1 MSTQNFSFI
10 LYSPPARRHYHR
22 QWATYETALAQ
33 LRKVEVEL
41 GMLMALAEGSRMVV
55 ALQPRLNGMDHG
67 FSDLCQTLAGMKMEL
82 ELVDALRKRICGD
95 E

>member
-1 MSTQNFSFI
+1 M
-10 LYSPPARRHYHR
+10 
-22 QWATYETALAQ
+22 ALAQ
-33 LRKVEVEL
+33 LRKVDDEL

-55 ALQPRLNGMDHG
+55 ALQPRRDSTDHE

-82 ELVDALRKRICGD
+82 ELVDAVRKRICGD